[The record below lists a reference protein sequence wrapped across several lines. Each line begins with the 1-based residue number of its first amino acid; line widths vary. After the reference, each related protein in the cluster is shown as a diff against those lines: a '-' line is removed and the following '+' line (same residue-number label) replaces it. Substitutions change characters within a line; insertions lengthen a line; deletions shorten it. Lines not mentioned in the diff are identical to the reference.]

1 MLSLLKPG
9 RDFASSSFLIK
20 GRWVFFFFFSHQ
32 TPLFFFIGVFFWGV
46 CFCLFLGVSDFCL
59 FPRCECACVFW
70 GSFGSGII
78 LLLGIL

>member
-1 MLSLLKPG
+1 
-9 RDFASSSFLIK
+9 
-20 GRWVFFFFFSHQ
+20 
-32 TPLFFFIGVFFWGV
+32 V
-46 CFCLFLGVSDFCL
+46 CFCLLLGVSDFCL